1 MVGGDQT
8 RWRSLATHDHT
19 DSDRPQQMPRPF
31 LQDARPARRRQP
43 PENPLKKILAQA
55 AEDAPHD
62 PRSTGCDSRDACWK
76 SWFLFQL
83 KPTIVLGLRVKDYLS
98 PSASES
104 R

>member
-1 MVGGDQT
+1 MVGDDQT

-43 PENPLKKILAQA
+43 PENALKKILAQA
-55 AEDAPHD
+55 AEDAPQD
-62 PRSTGCDSRDACWK
+62 PRSAGCDSRDARWK
-76 SWFLFQL
+76 SRLFLQL
-83 KPTIVLGLRVKDYLS
+83 NPAIVLGLRVKDYLS